1 VFCSVFFI
9 GFFFHPFFTSSLV
22 SLFFFLHVLPWHM
35 PMSDLLIMATAAL
48 ILDERNHEMYNSTL
62 HIQAFPLYLEVV
74 RRPEG
79 LRRLEL

>member
-1 VFCSVFFI
+1 
-9 GFFFHPFFTSSLV
+9 
-22 SLFFFLHVLPWHM
+22 M